1 MKKVFYVVLAQLC
14 ILAAWQ
20 VLAHSGAGGLTVPA
34 PASVIRVYL
43 QPRFASA
50 ALSLRARDR
59 EGCSGWSRCRHSAG
73 NRNRVGCLWRSS
85 APARA

>member
-20 VLAHSGAGGLTVPA
+20 VLAHSGAAGLTVPT

-43 QPRFASA
+43 QPRFRST
-50 ALSLRARDR
+50 ALPLRARDR
-59 EGCSGWSRCRHSAG
+59 ELLQRLAS
-73 NRNRVGCLWRSS
+73 L
-85 APARA
+85 RALCWEP